1 MSYLKFDKNL
11 MINLEQSLPK
21 EMLRTNQAGAYHC
34 TTVVDCNTRK
44 QHGLLV
50 IPMPEM
56 NNTSHVLLSS
66 LDLSVIQHGAQFNLG
81 LHRYQGGVYSPN
93 GHKYIREFDCESVP
107 RTTYRVGGVILTK
120 EKIFISN
127 ENRLLIRYTLVEAH
141 SPTTLRFRPVLAF
154 REANQLCVANDAIR
168 TECPEV
174 PNGISCCLYPGYPNL
189 YMQFNHKP
197 TWVYEPNW
205 YNGFEYLKD
214 LERGVPYCEDLWV
227 PGYFEIPIKK
237 GESIIFSAGTS
248 EASPRSLAKMYQNE
262 IAARTCRTSFFNC
275 LKNAI
280 KQCYQKDGSDM
291 YLISGYPWGKILARN
306 TFMALPGATIA
317 IGHRED
323 FEKIMQTG
331 WKALEHYMATG
342 ELSDRIQGIDLPDIP
357 LWVIWAVQQYAK
369 AYGMEDARK
378 RYLPMVKQILNY
390 IADDKAPNL
399 YIQPDGMITTDG
411 TQVPVSWMNA
421 SRDGRPL
428 IVRTGHLVEFN
439 ALWYNALVFGAKM
452 AEEQEGYTADAERW
466 NKLAEDIKPAFVAMF
481 LNDYGY
487 LYDFV
492 NGTYADPSVRPNM
505 AIAIG
510 LDYSPLDRRQRKGV
524 LDVITRELLTPK
536 GLRTLSPKSY
546 GYRPSYLGSPE
557 DREMALHNG
566 PARPWLFG
574 FYADAYLRV
583 FGHSGVSYLDRM
595 LIGYEDEMTQGC
607 IGSLS
612 QLYDGNPPF
621 SGRGAISH
629 ATNVAEILRT
639 LTTLKKFN
647 F

>member
-1 MSYLKFDKNL
+1 
-11 MINLEQSLPK
+11 
-21 EMLRTNQAGAYHC
+21 
-34 TTVVDCNTRK
+34 
-44 QHGLLV
+44 
-50 IPMPEM
+50 
-56 NNTSHVLLSS
+56 
-66 LDLSVIQHGAQFNLG
+66 
-81 LHRYQGGVYSPN
+81 
-93 GHKYIREFDCESVP
+93 
-107 RTTYRVGGVILTK
+107 
-120 EKIFISN
+120 
-127 ENRLLIRYTLVEAH
+127 
-141 SPTTLRFRPVLAF
+141 
-154 REANQLCVANDAIR
+154 
-168 TECPEV
+168 
-174 PNGISCCLYPGYPNL
+174 
-189 YMQFNHKP
+189 
-197 TWVYEPNW
+197 
-205 YNGFEYLKD
+205 
-214 LERGVPYCEDLWV
+214 
-227 PGYFEIPIKK
+227 
-237 GESIIFSAGTS
+237 
-248 EASPRSLAKMYQNE
+248 
-262 IAARTCRTSFFNC
+262 
-275 LKNAI
+275 
-280 KQCYQKDGSDM
+280 
-291 YLISGYPWGKILARN
+291 
-306 TFMALPGATIA
+306 
-317 IGHRED
+317 
-323 FEKIMQTG
+323 
-331 WKALEHYMATG
+331 
-342 ELSDRIQGIDLPDIP
+342 
-357 LWVIWAVQQYAK
+357 
-369 AYGMEDARK
+369 
-378 RYLPMVKQILNY
+378 
-390 IADDKAPNL
+390 
-399 YIQPDGMITTDG
+399 
-411 TQVPVSWMNA
+411 
-421 SRDGRPL
+421 
-428 IVRTGHLVEFN
+428 
-439 ALWYNALVFGAKM
+439 M

-466 NKLAEDIKPAFVAMF
+466 NNLAEEIKPAFVAMF

-487 LYDFV
+487 LYDSV